1 QQAYLILTDSG
12 GIQEEAPALHKPV
25 LLMREITE
33 RPEAVLAGTVKLVG
47 TNAEHIVQSVKAL
60 LNDPQQY
67 QQMSHAQNPYG
78 DGNASERIVAV
89 IKQLAQGTM

>member
-1 QQAYLILTDSG
+1 MLLVYYNFN
-12 GIQEEAPALHKPV
+12 IQ
-25 LLMREITE
+25 
-33 RPEAVLAGTVKLVG
+33 G
-47 TNAEHIVQSVKAL
+47 TNTEYIVQSVKAL